1 MVERSRYYFRLF
13 CAYWVWVFKEYFD
26 KNHKETASS
35 LALTSLF
42 ALVPLLIVTLSILRL
57 MPQFQGLTIDLQQV
71 LMDNLLP
78 AASTS
83 VSGYLN
89 QIGLQSKGLPLISI
103 IVLVFTSL
111 MMIRSIEDALNKV
124 FDVYKKRPFGS
135 ALLLYWGVLSLGP
148 LCIGGATFVSVY
160 LLSSQWLDIV
170 SIGGHQSLVRMVP
183 SLLTLLA
190 IVFFYQVIPYTK
202 VKFWHALVSGIFVT
216 VVFNVFKVAFSWYI
230 VNVPTYTL
238 LYGALAAVPLF
249 ILWVYLLWHLFLIGA
264 VMTRAFSAPLM
275 PAKLGHVYRDKF
287 SCALAILQQL
297 YFAQQAKHWVS
308 LHCIEKHFKGI
319 TDISLEQVLHQLL
332 KKRYIVCDEYQNYL
346 LHCDLHTT
354 TLLELYRDISSYI
367 DCELSE
373 ADDVL
378 HPLKMALSE
387 QMQKPLVEY
396 IKIGN
401 KIES

>member
-1 MVERSRYYFRLF
+1 MIERSKHYFRLF
-13 CAYWVWVFKEYFD
+13 YAYWVWVFKEYFD

-42 ALVPLLIVTLSILRL
+42 ALIPLLIVTLSMLRL
-57 MPQFQGLTIDLQQV
+57 MPQFQGLTVDLQQM

-78 AASTS
+78 SASTS
-83 VSGYLN
+83 VSSYLN
-89 QIGLQSKGLPLISI
+89 QIGLQTKGLPLISI
-103 IVLVFTSL
+103 VVLVFTSL

-124 FDVYKKRPFGS
+124 FDVYKKRPLGS
-135 ALLLYWGVLSLGP
+135 ALLLYWGVLSLGL
-148 LCIGGATFVSVY
+148 LCIGGATFISVY

-170 SIGGHQSLVRMVP
+170 SVGAHQSLIGMVP
-183 SLLTLLA
+183 TLLTLFV

-202 VKFWHALVSGIFVT
+202 VKFCHALVSGLFFT
-216 VVFNVFKVAFSWYI
+216 VVFNIFKVAFSWYI
-230 VNVPTYTL
+230 LNVPTYTL

-264 VMTRAFSAPLM
+264 VMTRAFSMPFM
-275 PAKLGHVYRDKF
+275 PAKSGHVYRDKL

-297 YFAQQAKHWVS
+297 YSAQQDKQWVS
-308 LHCIEKHFKGI
+308 LHSIEKDFKSI
-319 TDISLEQVLHQLL
+319 TDVSLEQVLHQLI

-354 TLLELYRDISSYI
+354 TLLELYRDMLSYI
-367 DCELSE
+367 ECESSHP
-373 ADDVL
+373 DDVL
-378 HPLKMALSE
+378 HQLKITFNE

-396 IKIGN
+396 ITIGN
-401 KIES
+401 